1 MALMTDRRTWLW
13 VAVILGAG
21 ALVSSLSLS
30 RGDADVAAFVGLSAF
45 SGALAIAMRGCS
57 PDERILLAEMRAAE
71 RASWRKR
78 ATCAESALR
87 DASRTLTA
95 TLRPVRVFSASQT
108 EPMPPAPSIRRSR

>member
-30 RGDADVAAFVGLSAF
+30 RGDADVAVFVGLSAF

-57 PDERILLAEMRAAE
+57 PDERIRLAEMRAAE
-71 RASWRKR
+71 RAMTITTLIGSAIG
-78 ATCAESALR
+78 ATVLIGGGDPTPWLVMTAIAIAVS
-87 DASRTLTA
+87 TA
-95 TLRPVRVFSASQT
+95 TSAVAILRS
-108 EPMPPAPSIRRSR
+108 